1 MFDKDLLPL
10 VYNMNTTIMW
20 IAVTVGV
27 LLFIIGYFAGGRE
40 KMGRIILCT
49 FTITIISVL
58 GMRVPMLLFSAI
70 KDNYKFVT
78 LPQSEVDDYLKS
90 KEATKATTKPADSAT
105 EKQATNNNDEDST
118 VDVPVAFQILTLFLY
133 TFWIAFLVGMGIF
146 FYETVIVTAE
156 EIDKK

>member
-10 VYNMNTTIMW
+10 IYNMNTTIMW
-20 IAVTVGV
+20 IAVTVGI

-49 FTITIISVL
+49 FTITVISLL
-58 GMRVPMLLFSAI
+58 GMRVPMLIFSAI
-70 KDNYKFVT
+70 KDNYKLVT
-78 LPQSEVDDYLKS
+78 LEQSEVGDYLK
-90 KEATKATTKPADSAT
+90 KQEAEKNSGSAT
-105 EKQATNNNDEDST
+105 EKQVSNNSGNPAT

>member
-1 MFDKDLLPL
+1 MFDKDLLPFI
-10 VYNMNTTIMW
+10 YNMNTTIMW
-20 IAVTVGV
+20 IAVTVGI

-40 KMGRIILCT
+40 KMGRIIMCT

-58 GMRVPMLLFSAI
+58 GMRVPMLIFSAI

-78 LPQSEVDDYLKS
+78 LPESQVGNYLKS
-90 KEATKATTKPADSAT
+90 KEATKPAAKPADSAP
-105 EKQATNNNDEDST
+105 EKQPANNDGDTST
-118 VDVPVAFQILTLFLY
+118 VEVPIAFQVLTLFLY

-156 EIDKK
+156 EIDKR

>member
-10 VYNMNTTIMW
+10 IYSMNTTIMW

-49 FTITIISVL
+49 FTITVISVL
-58 GMRVPMLLFSAI
+58 GMRVPMLIFSAI

-90 KEATKATTKPADSAT
+90 KEATKAETKAADSPT
-105 EKQATNNNDEDST
+105 EKQTTNNDGNGST
-118 VDVPVAFQILTLFLY
+118 VDVPVAFQILSLFLY
-133 TFWIAFLVGMGIF
+133 IFWIAFLVGMGIF

-156 EIDKK
+156 EIDKR

>member
-1 MFDKDLLPL
+1 
-10 VYNMNTTIMW
+10 MNTTIMW

-49 FTITIISVL
+49 FTITLISLL
-58 GMRVPMLLFSAI
+58 GMRVPMLLYNAVLQQYDI
-70 KDNYKFVT
+70 IT
-78 LPQSEVDDYLKS
+78 LPESQVGVYLKA
-90 KEATKATTKPADSAT
+90 KEA
-105 EKQATNNNDEDST
+105 KQAAVKPSESTVEGQQANNDGAAIT
-118 VDVPVAFQILTLFLY
+118 VEVPVAFQILTLLLY
-133 TFWIAFLVGMGIF
+133 TVWVAFLVGMGIF